1 MMTTVNQKSAL
12 VCGASQGIGR
22 ATALELARQGV
33 RVHAVARSADK
44 LQSLQKELM
53 GISKLKH
60 SFSSVDFNNAE
71 QLQRLIDEIS
81 FQNFQILICNSGGPK
96 SGFLADAKPEEFFNA
111 FESHLIANQKILQ
124 AVLPHMKEQSW
135 GRVVNIISTSVKMP
149 ILNLGVSNTIRGAVA
164 QWAKTL
170 SLELGVF
177 NITVNNVLP
186 GYTETERLEALMQA
200 AAERQSISKDAVS
213 DAWKNAVPLK
223 RFGQAK
229 EVAWAV
235 AFLCSEKANYIS
247 GINLPVDGGRTGTL

>member
-1 MMTTVNQKSAL
+1 MTKTNTISAL

-22 ATALELARQGV
+22 ATALELAAQGI
-33 RVHAVARSADK
+33 RVHALARSSDK
-44 LQSLQKELM
+44 LQSLKEEL
-53 GISKLKH
+53 SKLSDLNH
-60 SFSSVDFNNAE
+60 SFSSVDFGNSE
-71 QLQRLIDEIS
+71 QLQVLLNDIS
-81 FQNFQILICNSGGPK
+81 KQDFQILICNSGGPK
-96 SGFLADAKPEEFFNA
+96 GGPLAEAQADEFLNA
-111 FESHLIANQKILQ
+111 FQAHVIANQKILQ
-124 AVLPHMKEQSW
+124 AILPNMKEKKW

-170 SLELGVF
+170 SLELGPF

-186 GYTETERLEALMQA
+186 GYTETERLDSLLEA
-200 AAERQSISKDAVS
+200 AAERLSLSKESVS
-213 DAWKNAVPLK
+213 TTWKNAVPLK
-223 RFGQAK
+223 RFGQAQ